1 MMYIESRRIMK
12 KGFTL
17 IELLAVIVILAIIA
31 LIATPIILG
40 VIDKAK
46 IGSAEQSANGY
57 ISSIENYVVLNELSG
72 ESTIDNGVYDLPI
85 SGVEVKGQEP
95 TSGWVKIENGI
106 VTDYSMIIG
115 EYTVTYGVTTV
126 KNGELK
132 EKPDSSSTTK
142 VYENGT
148 AIYYNPV
155 TGITCD
161 SSEAVSTTGTKTGC
175 MKWYT
180 FNDSSESSTV
190 NVILDHNTT
199 ATLNWY
205 SSNIN
210 VAYEGSLV
218 KEEVDKLVSESGW
231 VNTPRL
237 ITAEEIVQIT
247 GNTSFDSTNA
257 DESWYYLD
265 SNSQTQTAKSQG
277 ASKYAWLFDYTN
289 GCTSYG
295 CNVADSSNYGY
306 WTSTPVGAAGS
317 SSFVWRVGGYG
328 YLRDDIAHDF
338 PSYGIRPVITIPKS
352 RLS

>member
-1 MMYIESRRIMK
+1 MK

-46 IGSAEQSANGY
+46 IGSAEQSVNGY
-57 ISSIENYVVLNELSG
+57 IDAIENYVVLNELSG

-132 EKPDSSSTTK
+132 EKPDGSSTTTK

-155 TGITCD
+155 TGTTCD

-199 ATLNWY
+199 AKIAWNQTEKNIY
-205 SSNIN
+205 ESSNI
-210 VAYEGSLV
+210 
-218 KEEVDKLVSESGW
+218 KTEVDKLVSESKW
-231 VNTPRL
+231 VDTPR
-237 ITAEEIVQIT
+237 IISAEEVAQIT
-247 GNTSFDSTNA
+247 GNTSWTNTG
-257 DESWYYLD
+257 SWYYLD
-265 SNSQTQTAKSQG
+265 SNNQTQTAKSQG
-277 ASKYAWLFDYTN
+277 ASKYAWLFDYTD

-306 WTSTPVGAAGS
+306 WT
-317 SSFVWRVGGYG
+317 
-328 YLRDDIAHDF
+328 
-338 PSYGIRPVITIPKS
+338 
-352 RLS
+352 

>member
-57 ISSIENYVVLNELSG
+57 IDAIENYVVLNELSG

-132 EKPDSSSTTK
+132 EKPEASSTTK

-155 TGITCD
+155 SGKVCTD
-161 SSEAVSTTGTKTGC
+161 YVESNSTNENKTGC

-237 ITAEEIVQIT
+237 ITADEVTQIT
-247 GNTSFDSTNA
+247 GNTSWTNTG
-257 DESWYYLD
+257 SWFYLD
-265 SNSQTQTAKSQG
+265 SNSQTQTATSQG
-277 ASKYAWLFDYTN
+277 ASKYAWLFDYTD
-289 GCTSYG
+289 GCTSNG
-295 CNVADSSNYGY
+295 CNIEDESTYGY
-306 WTSTPVGAAGS
+306 WTSTPKGTAS
-317 SSFVWRVGGYG
+317 SGYFVWFVRYNG
-328 YLRDDIAHDF
+328 YLYNFPASDDLF
-338 PSYGIRPVITIPKS
+338 GGGVRPVISISKS
-352 RLS
+352 KLS